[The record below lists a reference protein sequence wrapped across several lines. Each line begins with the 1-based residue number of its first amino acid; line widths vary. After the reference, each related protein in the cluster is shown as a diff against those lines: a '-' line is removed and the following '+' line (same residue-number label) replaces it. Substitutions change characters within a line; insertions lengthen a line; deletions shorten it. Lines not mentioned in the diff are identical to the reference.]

1 MKVCS
6 RCKKE
11 KEKELFYKMKDSWV
25 GIRPSCKD
33 CDKKAK
39 EEYAED
45 NPVMDRCKKMGHQ
58 IIKRTVYDVDS
69 PVNRTYKEN
78 NVKSKIGDT
87 GVEIAEY
94 LYSNFYDDIL
104 NLIKEGEKPSVDRI
118 DSTKDYEEGNIRI
131 ISFREN
137 SLDGIRNAVKKTSKE
152 TKVMYPNGDI
162 RMFKSVSEASR
173 ELGIK
178 RDTIIRN
185 RDNGTETRN
194 GFRFE

>member
-6 RCKKE
+6 RCKEVKKKE
-11 KEKELFYKMKDSWV
+11 QFFKMSDSWD
-25 GIRPSCKD
+25 GLRPSCKD
-33 CDKKAK
+33 CDRVWKVNYAK
-39 EEYAED
+39 N
-45 NPVMDRCKKMGHQ
+45 NPVMDRCKRMGRG
-58 IIKRTVYDVDS
+58 IIQRTVSDVDS
-69 PVNRTYKEN
+69 PTNRTYKEN

-137 SLDGIRNAVKKTSKE
+137 SLDGIRNAVKKTSRE
-152 TKVMYPNGDI
+152 TKVIYPNGDI

>member
-1 MKVCS
+1 MS
-6 RCKKE
+6 
-11 KEKELFYKMKDSWV
+11 DSWD
-25 GIRPSCKD
+25 GLRPSCKD
-33 CDKKAK
+33 CDRDWKVNYAK
-39 EEYAED
+39 S
-45 NPVMDRCKKMGHQ
+45 NPVMDRCKRMGQ
-58 IIKRTVYDVDS
+58 GIIQRTVTEVNS
-69 PVNRTYKEN
+69 PSNNTYKEN
-78 NVKSKIGDT
+78 NVKSEIGDT

-152 TKVMYPNGDI
+152 TKVIYPNGDI

-185 RDNGTETRN
+185 RDNDTETRN
-194 GFRFE
+194 GYRFE